1 MCKIG
6 FDIVAI
12 KSYIIDELE
21 NNKEFLFNELDLQM
35 FVARALDKKFPR
47 RKYTI
52 HLEYHLPQGWNKTFH
67 DKYTKIW
74 GTEKPYFDIV
84 IEQKDPNKFIVI
96 ELKYKLKKIEIQSD
110 SFSYRRFG
118 EQPMNTDVQ
127 LVTDQSASNEGRYD
141 FWKDVKRLEV
151 LNNSFSKVVGGIA
164 ILVTNDHNYT
174 KTNDGYKYSRYGLED
189 SDKEKNGL
197 MYWNHNAP
205 NCKPL
210 CNQSNIRC
218 GDQKYC
224 NCCGEHLK
232 DGIGEYSPKD
242 ISIYKRPN
250 FLLEGKYRGE
260 WFNGRDKKT
269 GGFINEEL
277 KQRYYCYSVLV
288 SNNDK

>member
-12 KSYIIDELE
+12 KSYIIDELK

-96 ELKYKLKKIEIQSD
+96 ELKYKLKKIEIQSA
-110 SFSYRRFG
+110 SVSYQRFG
-118 EQPMNTDVQ
+118 KEKPEGTDVQ

-151 LNNSFSKVVGGIA
+151 LNESFKENVVGGIA
-164 ILVTNDHNYT
+164 ILVTNDGNYLTTKEHCKYT
-174 KTNDGYKYSRYGLED
+174 KFGLTE
-189 SDKEKNGL
+189 EKTGFL
-197 MYWNHNAP
+197 FWAHNASKKSTF
-205 NCKPL
+205 CKS
-210 CNQSNIRC
+210 QST
-218 GDQKYC
+218 
-224 NCCGEHLK
+224 CGEDKTKCAICGEKLK
-232 DGIGEYSPKD
+232 DKKKGSIINDFD
-242 ISIYKRPN
+242 INDFERPN
-250 FLLEGKYRGE
+250 FSLEGKYSGQWYKE
-260 WFNGRDKKT
+260 KDES
-269 GGFINEEL
+269 GFIGPL
-277 KQRYYCYSVLV
+277 SQRFYCYSVLLP
-288 SNNDK
+288 NTIRR

>member
-12 KSYIIDELE
+12 KSYIIDELK

-52 HLEYHLPQGWNKTFH
+52 HLEYHLPQEWNKTFC
-67 DKYTKIW
+67 DNYTTIW

-84 IEQKDPNKFIVI
+84 IEQKFPNNFIVI

-110 SFSYRRFG
+110 SSSYRRFG
-118 EQPMNTDVQ
+118 EQKPKDTDVQ

-164 ILVTNDHNYT
+164 ILVTNDDNYLTTNENCKYT
-174 KTNDGYKYSRYGLED
+174 KFGLTEEKTGFLFWAHD
-189 SDKEKNGL
+189 ASARTAKPTCCKLNTSCGESDNCAVCGEKLKDKKNGT
-197 MYWNHNAP
+197 
-205 NCKPL
+205 
-210 CNQSNIRC
+210 NIN
-218 GDQKYC
+218 DF
-224 NCCGEHLK
+224 E
-232 DGIGEYSPKD
+232 
-242 ISIYKRPN
+242 RPN
-250 FLLEGKYRGE
+250 FSLKRKYIGE
-260 WFNGRDKKT
+260 WFNGRDKEK
-269 GGFINEEL
+269 GGFLNEGL